1 MAEYESRIKL
11 KRDTSAN
18 WTEKDPVLL
27 DGEIVIVKTANGS
40 TRKKVGD
47 GTKKYSQLPFDDEE
61 ILSAISSKSDH
72 STSVS
77 ATLTS
82 SGWSNGSQTLSIS
95 NLKSTQNGMIGL
107 AQSATKEQLSAA
119 MEAKLRIAAQTD
131 GAITIAADGTIPPC
145 DIPVTLVMMD

>member
-1 MAEYESRIKL
+1 MAKYESRIKL

-77 ATLTS
+77 AALTS
-82 SGWSNGSQTLSIS
+82 SGWSNGTQTLSIS
-95 NLKSTQNGMIGL
+95 NLKSTQNGTIGL
-107 AQSATKEQLSAA
+107 SPSATPEQVAA
-119 MEAKLRIAAQTD
+119 ACTAKLRVTAQNN
-131 GAITIAADGTIPPC
+131 GSITITADGVVPTC
-145 DIPVTLVMMD
+145 DIPVEIVMVD

>member
-1 MAEYESRIKL
+1 MAKYESRIKL

-77 ATLTS
+77 AALTS
-82 SGWSNGSQTLSIS
+82 SGWSNGTQTLSIS
-95 NLKSTQNGMIGL
+95 NLKSTQNGTIGL
-107 AQSATKEQLSAA
+107 SPSATPEQVAVA
-119 MEAKLRIAAQTD
+119 CTAKLRVTAQNN
-131 GAITIAADGTIPPC
+131 GSITITADGVVPTC
-145 DIPVTLVMMD
+145 DIPVEIVMVD

>member
-27 DGEIVIVKTANGS
+27 DGEVIIVKTANGS

-61 ILSAISSKSDH
+61 LYSAISAKGDR
-72 STSVS
+72 STDVS

-82 SGWSNGSQTLSIS
+82 AGWSNGSQTLSIS

-107 AQSATKEQLSAA
+107 AQSATKEQLAA
-119 MEAKLRIAAQTD
+119 VMAAKLRIATQAEGT
-131 GAITIAADGTIPPC
+131 ITIVADGTVPSC

>member
-77 ATLTS
+77 ATLTY

-95 NLKSTQNGMIGL
+95 NLKSTHNGTIGL
-107 AQSATKEQLSAA
+107 SPSATPEQVAA
-119 MEAKLRIAAQTD
+119 ACTAKLRATAQNN
-131 GAITIAADGTIPPC
+131 GSITITAGGAVPAC
-145 DIPVTLVMMD
+145 DIPVEIVMVD